1 MNNVSVW
8 IQIHLRKL
16 NLSTNILK
24 TRILSLESLFRE
36 LSREQI
42 FARALSFCESFANV
56 VLAFA
61 EPSYFN
67 SPLNLH
73 LEVLAAAH
81 FSHLT
86 YHITSHT
93 SLITSQLITA
103 PLLTPHFSHT
113 HSSQLHFSH
122 LTSHTSLLT
131 PHFSHHNPSQ
141 LHFSH
146 HLSHT
151 LFDTPS
157 FTHHLSRTHL
167 CHPPSLTHHLS
178 HTTLSHTHTQSF
190 THNFVTHHLS
200 HTALS
205 HTIFRTPSFTHI
217 IFHTQLCHTPS
228 FLHLLLCLSFLPRP
242 RYNIS
247 GLFISFF

>member
-178 HTTLSHTHTQSF
+178 HTTLSHTHT
-190 THNFVTHHLS
+190 
-200 HTALS
+200 
-205 HTIFRTPSFTHI
+205 

-228 FLHLLLCLSFLPRP
+228 FTHSFVTHHLSHTIFHTHHLSHATLSHTIFPPPPPLSFLPSP
-242 RYNIS
+242 SPLQHFWLIH
-247 GLFISFF
+247 